1 MKKNIEKKIL
11 NIIEKICNL
20 KKDSLTTSVKIEEI
34 KKWDSLNNIRILIE
48 IEKLTKKKIR
58 PKEIHKIKKIK
69 DIILIFNK

>member
-34 KKWDSLNNIRILIE
+34 KKWDSLNNIRIFIE

-69 DIILIFNK
+69 DIILIFNR

>member
-1 MKKNIEKKIL
+1 MEKNTEKKIL

-20 KKDSLTTSVKIEEI
+20 KKNSLKTSVKIKEI
-34 KKWDSLNNIRILIE
+34 KKWDSLNNIRIFIE

-58 PKEIHKIKKIK
+58 PKEIHKINKIK

>member
-34 KKWDSLNNIRILIE
+34 KKFCDEKKYTDE
-48 IEKLTKKKIR
+48 ITIVSQHL
-58 PKEIHKIKKIK
+58 H
-69 DIILIFNK
+69 

>member
-20 KKDSLTTSVKIEEI
+20 EKDSLTTSVKIEEI
-34 KKWDSLNNIRILIE
+34 KKWDSLNNIRIFIE